1 MLLRSPS
8 ADHGDGSVTNAL
20 GNDDFVQS
28 ANDYPEGSVGSAIC
42 HLLHACFPY
51 ESIAGL
57 AQRFQNSP
65 SRLECELQV
74 RLGLCQEE

>member
-1 MLLRSPS
+1 MILFDVGR
-8 ADHGDGSVTNAL
+8 TMIINAL

-42 HLLHACFPY
+42 HLLHACFPH

-65 SRLECELQV
+65 SRLECELQA